1 MPDKQT
7 LNTKGCFYFRS
18 RGAGGRASSLLE
30 EVSEASSQG
39 GPRLRPP
46 LPHSG
51 AVTGPSTFDL
61 CRLRSD
67 ASLRGLAWAL
77 GLVYTPGTTQ
87 TQTPVLFQFETRSR
101 RKRSSPPQT
110 QTCHG
115 PSHHPERL
123 PPEDSGSRAGAIDRS
138 VSPHGLHL
146 TASPETPVV
155 GTFFLFLPVYSLR
168 CPGFAETP
176 GSPGDMRVSPVLSE
190 LEGSVSRRHLSGCI
204 HVASFG

>member
-1 MPDKQT
+1 MR
-7 LNTKGCFYFRS
+7 RS
-18 RGAGGRASSLLE
+18 LKPRRRADL
-30 EVSEASSQG
+30 VSG
-39 GPRLRPP
+39 HP

-51 AVTGPSTFDL
+51 VVTGPSTFDL
-61 CRLRSD
+61 CRPRSD
-67 ASLRGLAWAL
+67 ASPRGLAWAL
-77 GLVYTPGTTQ
+77 GLVYTPGTTR

-138 VSPHGLHL
+138 VSPHGLYL
-146 TASPETPVV
+146 AASPETPVV